1 MPEDKKPN
9 EPGSGK
15 TSASSNAGA
24 KKEAAKV
31 AAGEW
36 TDRKKP
42 TWRKFPGPPGA
53 AAPLRVAFERSAYAD
68 VVAHAKESLKAEIC
82 GVLAGDVCEDDDGY
96 YVDVKASIRGSA
108 AKEGTTHVTFT
119 QETWNTIHKT
129 IERDFPKLQI
139 VGWYHS
145 HPGFGVEFSAMD
157 TFIQRNFFPAP
168 TQIAF
173 VTDPL
178 GGDMA
183 ICFNTPEGIR
193 HLDRFWV
200 DGREHQAKA
209 PSGEGADSAQG
220 AGAGAAPTRLQE
232 DLRQLETRLNQVL
245 QGLEEQRRRFSGTLM
260 TLFVFVALAVAMYLG
275 WNIWQSY
282 TSRLEPPKINTSF
295 IPVPIQLGDKTI
307 LVGLSVVEWQV
318 PPEMNAIL
326 LKLEK
331 AQREATEKALKEG
344 AATNTAA
351 APTNVP
357 TPKP

>member
-1 MPEDKKPN
+1 MPEEKKTN
-9 EPGSGK
+9 EPGKPPSD
-15 TSASSNAGA
+15 AGD
-24 KKEAAKV
+24 KKDDAKV

-42 TWRKFPGPPGA
+42 ISRRFPGPPGA

-68 VVAHAKESLKAEIC
+68 VVAHAKESLQAEIC
-82 GVLAGDVCEDDDGY
+82 GVLAGDVCADDDGN

-119 QETWNTIHKT
+119 QETWNRIHKT
-129 IERDFPKLQI
+129 IERNHPKLQI
-139 VGWYHS
+139 IGWYHS

-157 TFIQRNFFPAP
+157 KFIQQNFFPAP

-178 GGDMA
+178 GGDVA

-209 PSGEGADSAQG
+209 PSGEGGGAAQG
-220 AGAGAAPTRLQE
+220 AGAEVVPVKLQE
-232 DLRQLETRLNQVL
+232 DLRQLESRLNQVL
-245 QGLEEQRRRFSGTLM
+245 QAMEEQRQRFNGTLM
-260 TLFVFVALAVAMYLG
+260 ALFVFVALTVTLYLG

-282 TSRLEPPKINTSF
+282 RSRLEPAKLNNYIQT
-295 IPVPIQLGDKTI
+295 PIQIDGKTV
-307 LVGLSVVEWQV
+307 LVGLEVVGWQV
-318 PPEMNAIL
+318 PPELDPVKRLEQALRDAIEKGTLTNFLSTNA
-326 LKLEK
+326 
-331 AQREATEKALKEG
+331 
-344 AATNTAA
+344 AATAV
-351 APTNVP
+351 PTNGV
-357 TPKP
+357 KPQP